1 MIRGIMKD
9 KDIKILDRSYQFSL
23 RIVKMAQQFPESNV
37 SRIIGNQ
44 LIGAGTS
51 VGANVEESIA
61 AYSKSDFAHKM
72 SIALKEARETH
83 YWLRLLRDS
92 SIIRQIRLQAIILE
106 AEEIKKI
113 LGAIVRT
120 ARKNKI

>member
-1 MIRGIMKD
+1 MKD

-44 LIGAGTS
+44 LIRAGTS

-92 SIIRQIRLQAIILE
+92 SIIKQIRLQAIILE